1 MSGADEQAPTV
12 DVPSFFYHLTRNS
25 QGGTI
30 YLKAVNAVGTRQPLR
45 MQISGASAVE
55 PTGEAVE
62 MKGEGTEDTNSI
74 SEPTKIVPVAH
85 ADPMRDLG
93 LPPPRCAPILPELVL
108 SSLGHGEYAQ

>member
-45 MQISGASAVE
+45 MQIGGASAVE

-74 SEPTKIVPVAH
+74 SEPTKIVPVAQKT
-85 ADPMRDLG
+85 DGLGRDFTRSF
-93 LPPPRCAPILPELVL
+93 LPYSITVL
-108 SSLGHGEYAQ
+108 RLKAK